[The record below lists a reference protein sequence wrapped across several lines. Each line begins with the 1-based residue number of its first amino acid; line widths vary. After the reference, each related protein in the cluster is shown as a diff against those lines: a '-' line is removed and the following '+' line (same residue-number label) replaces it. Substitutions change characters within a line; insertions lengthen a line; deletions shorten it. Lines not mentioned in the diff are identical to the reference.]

1 MSDNEDWFFETVVR
15 LLVLW
20 AVAVSWVT
28 AIWFATGAP

>member
-1 MSDNEDWFFETVVR
+1 MSDNEDRFFETVVR

-28 AIWFATGAP
+28 AVWFATGAP